1 MKFHRGSAFHPRE
14 QVNLGSFCSHWWL
27 GSAFDP
33 ALPTSLVP
41 CSGTRCVVLPA
52 GRCAVCYSR
61 QGCESPSCDGYL
73 PHRIIWAETCKR
85 YHSDILLPLTHL
97 PNETRSARSNMVD
110 LVSDRRCPHSFLE
123 VRLLHISKMLT
134 NRHNICPGEQRK
146 LLFFFLA
153 GLIHAGIM

>member
-1 MKFHRGSAFHPRE
+1 MGASAATGGWGLPSIQCCRPPT
-14 QVNLGSFCSHWWL
+14 C
-27 GSAFDP
+27 P
-33 ALPTSLVP
+33 AWAQ
-41 CSGTRCVVLPA
+41 VVLCCQRA
-52 GRCAVCYSR
+52 DVCYSR

-73 PHRIIWAETCKR
+73 PRCIICAETCKR

-110 LVSDRRCPHSFLE
+110 LLSDRRCPHSFLE

-153 GLIHAGIM
+153 GLIHSGIM